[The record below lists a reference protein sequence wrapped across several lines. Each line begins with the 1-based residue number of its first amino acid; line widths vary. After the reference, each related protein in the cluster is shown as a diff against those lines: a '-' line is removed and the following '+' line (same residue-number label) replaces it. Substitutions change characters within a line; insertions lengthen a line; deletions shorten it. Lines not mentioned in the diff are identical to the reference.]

1 MARASRRESET
12 AAEPA
17 VASPLNVAIT
27 AAARETMTMVREAL
41 RRKDVMLAF
50 QPVMQTARPGK
61 PAFYEGFIRVLD
73 GGGRV
78 IPARDF
84 MGTVETSELGRIIDC
99 LSLEMGLQALER
111 QPNLRMAINMSA
123 RSIAYPNWM
132 RTLRRGLKSCPTAGE
147 RLILEISE
155 ESAMVMPEI
164 VGVFMQDL
172 QRQGISF
179 ALDDFGAGLTSFRA
193 LKQFLFDF
201 IKIDGQFIRGIADS
215 PDNQCMTRAL
225 LGVAHE
231 FDMHAVAES
240 VESARDAEVLAAMGM
255 DCMQGYYFGA
265 PSVTPPWKV
274 PREKRKRA

>member
-1 MARASRRESET
+1 MPRPGNAPQDPV
-12 AAEPA
+12 EPVDA
-17 VASPLNVAIT
+17 NPLNVAIG

-41 RRKDVMLAF
+41 QRKDVMLAF
-50 QPVMQTARPGK
+50 QPVIQTARPDR
-61 PAFYEGFIRVLD
+61 PAFYEGFIRVMD
-73 GGGRV
+73 GAGRI

-84 MGTVETSELGRIIDC
+84 MGTVETTELGRIIDC
-99 LSLEMGLQALER
+99 LSLEMGLQALAR
-111 QPNLRMAINMSA
+111 QPKLRMAINMSA

-132 RTLRRGLKSCPTAGE
+132 RTLRRGLKACPTAGE

-155 ESAMVMPEI
+155 ESAMVMPDI
-164 VGVFMQDL
+164 VTVFMQDL

-179 ALDDFGAGLTSFRA
+179 ALDDFGAGMTSFRY
-193 LKQFLFDF
+193 LRQFLFDF
-201 IKIDGQFIRGIADS
+201 IKIDGQFIRGIATS

-225 LGVAHE
+225 LAIAHE

-240 VESARDAEVLAAMGM
+240 VESGPDAQVLADMGM

-274 PREKRKRA
+274 SRAKKRA

>member
-1 MARASRRESET
+1 MARPGRQTEVP
-12 AAEPA
+12 AEPA
-17 VASPLNVAIT
+17 EASPLDVAISAT
-27 AAARETMTMVREAL
+27 ARETMVMVREAL

-50 QPVMQTARPGK
+50 QPVIQTARPDR

-73 GGGRV
+73 EAGRV

-111 QPNLRMAINMSA
+111 QPKLRMAINMSA

-132 RTLRRGLKSCPTAGE
+132 RTLRRGLKACPTAGE

-155 ESAMVMPEI
+155 ESAMVMPDI
-164 VGVFMQDL
+164 VTVFMQDL

-179 ALDDFGAGLTSFRA
+179 ALDDFGAGLTSFRY
-193 LKQFLFDF
+193 LRQFLFDF
-201 IKIDGQFIRGIADS
+201 IKIDGQFIRGIAGN

-225 LGVAHE
+225 LAIARE

-240 VESARDAEVLAAMGM
+240 VESAQDAEVLAAMGM

-274 PREKRKRA
+274 PRAKKRA

>member
-1 MARASRRESET
+1 MARPGRQTGDPADP
-12 AAEPA
+12 AE
-17 VASPLNVAIT
+17 ASPLDVAISAT
-27 AAARETMTMVREAL
+27 ARETMTMVREAL

-50 QPVMQTARPGK
+50 QPVIQTARPDR

-73 GGGRV
+73 EAGRV

-99 LSLEMGLQALER
+99 LSLEMGLRALER
-111 QPNLRMAINMSA
+111 QPKLRMAINMSA

-132 RTLRRGLKSCPTAGE
+132 RTLRRGLKACPTAGE

-155 ESAMVMPEI
+155 ESAMVMPDI
-164 VGVFMQDL
+164 VTVFMQDL

-179 ALDDFGAGLTSFRA
+179 ALDDFGAGLTSFRY
-193 LKQFLFDF
+193 LRQFLFDF
-201 IKIDGQFIRGIADS
+201 IKIDGQFIRGIAGN

-225 LGVAHE
+225 LAIARE

-240 VESARDAEVLAAMGM
+240 VESAQDAEVLAAMGM

-274 PREKRKRA
+274 PRAKRRA